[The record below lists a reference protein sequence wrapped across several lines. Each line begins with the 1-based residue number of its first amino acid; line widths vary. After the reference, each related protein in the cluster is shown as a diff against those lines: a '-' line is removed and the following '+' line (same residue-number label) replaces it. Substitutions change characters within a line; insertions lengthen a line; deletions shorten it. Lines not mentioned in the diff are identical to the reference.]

1 VIYERSA
8 PARWYITGKNG
19 EIIKKRAIDS
29 KSLSDRWRRIASQN
43 ESPVVAIIRQ
53 KGGIFKFLNDDAWQA
68 FADGMQISDDS
79 IMSVHCFVKSK
90 KHTIYRNSFEL
101 QDRTGRALTTTHS
114 YSFQVDEA
122 DPESVTLFH
131 ENTARLYV
139 CKAPNITNIMDL
151 ATSTV
156 IRYLEVMLSV
166 KIVKVSVDYVIDQK
180 SQLWMMWTSDAT
192 IVYGNQLS
200 DIPGLPSGD
209 RSGRMSW
216 AGPKYFEA
224 KLDEPKPEESM
235 ERRSSH
241 SASRLL
247 SSWSNES
254 VKRADLPSAATQLQ
268 TASMTLDNSVLDS
281 QSASSQAQDP
291 KKKSKLSSSAPL
303 PSPRN
308 IYLSNESAPPLQ
320 SSFPDPF
327 KCRGDYCHLQLR
339 PIGSLTT
346 DKSTKDHSIEKL
358 FTAKELSVMRKNP
371 SYGHMM
377 DYAAA
382 NGPGLA
388 AVTQRSI
395 ILAREERR
403 GLTTEKTEDVED
415 WRHYPSTPR
424 QNSAASLR
432 AEIEQATSSTSRAD
446 RESAARSAQVDREL
460 KAEQVCRH
468 LPLPLCSMRLVG
480 SPRHSRSRQA
490 PQRELHEEHGHL
502 LRAGAGVSCVSQD
515 LYGSRLGSG
524 GYGAATWAALS

>member
-1 VIYERSA
+1 LQVIYERAA

-19 EIIKKRAIDS
+19 EIIKKRAVDR
-29 KSLSDRWRRIASQN
+29 KALSDRWRRIASQN
-43 ESPVVAIIRQ
+43 ESSVVAIIRQ

-90 KHTIYRNSFEL
+90 KHTIYRNSFEIK
-101 QDRTGRALTTTHS
+101 DRTGRSLTTTHS

-131 ENTARLYV
+131 ENTARLYE

-180 SQLWMMWTSDAT
+180 SQLWMMWTSDAA
-192 IVYGNQLS
+192 IVAGNQLS

-224 KLDEPKPEESM
+224 KLDEPKPEDSM
-235 ERRSSH
+235 GRRSSH

-247 SSWSNES
+247 SSWSTES
-254 VKRADLPSAATQLQ
+254 DKKADFPLAATQLQ

-281 QSASSQAQDP
+281 QLGGSQAQDP
-291 KKKSKLSSSAPL
+291 KKKTKLSSSVPL

-308 IYLSNESAPPLQ
+308 IYLSNENAQPLQ
-320 SSFPDPF
+320 SNYPDPF
-327 KCRGDYCHLQLR
+327 KCHGDYCHVQMR

-358 FTAKELSVMRKNP
+358 FTAKELSIMRKNP

-388 AVTQRSI
+388 AVTQKSI
-395 ILAREERR
+395 LLARKERR
-403 GLTTEKTEDVED
+403 GLTADKSEDIED

-432 AEIEQATSSTSRAD
+432 AEIEQATSSTSKAD

-460 KAEQVCRH
+460 KAEQVCRRLTCLSLYH
-468 LPLPLCSMRLVG
+468 GPVGLPRQ
-480 SPRHSRSRQA
+480 SR
-490 PQRELHEEHGHL
+490 G
-502 LRAGAGVSCVSQD
+502 
-515 LYGSRLGSG
+515 
-524 GYGAATWAALS
+524 